1 MNRKDEVKEDK
12 KLSKKEIS
20 FRITSSMDRRNVDK
34 HIVRFIL
41 YNYDKIKDN
50 IIDEYAK
57 YGMNKELYENA
68 CQSLFYL
75 KIVESNSY
83 IPQKNNE
90 TNSLLEVDD
99 ECNPKKPKRDY
110 GKAINEMLNLK
121 EIKVI
126 MKCCLELSL
135 KKMKERPRMK
145 PWNKE
150 IYIKT
155 IEDYLGYIKGT

>member
-68 CQSLFYL
+68 CQSLFYFCTHFHICGNVVCML
-75 KIVESNSY
+75 K
-83 IPQKNNE
+83 
-90 TNSLLEVDD
+90 
-99 ECNPKKPKRDY
+99 
-110 GKAINEMLNLK
+110 G
-121 EIKVI
+121 
-126 MKCCLELSL
+126 LS
-135 KKMKERPRMK
+135 
-145 PWNKE
+145 
-150 IYIKT
+150 
-155 IEDYLGYIKGT
+155 